1 MTEVKLLLGQTFN
14 VKHDLAGKW
23 KTPTKANG
31 NNHRE
36 RTKKEDKRAALLQLN
51 GMKLDVAKSVSELY
65 IKKRHA
71 AEEYNRFQLITDCGV
86 YMSYVAQRWREK
98 EKLTC
103 YFSLIVHFAAGNLK
117 FY

>member
-31 NNHRE
+31 NNHRKRE
-36 RTKKEDKRAALLQLN
+36 SKKRDKRAALLQLN
-51 GMKLDVAKSVSELY
+51 GMKLDVAKSASELY
-65 IKKRHA
+65 TKKRHA

-86 YMSYVAQRWREK
+86 YMSYVARTWGEK

-103 YFSLIVHFAAGNLK
+103 YFCREKKV
-117 FY
+117 